1 MIHDEYGLDQ
11 MLFYELLEEQVQDIA
26 LGMTLFVVHTL
37 LVCQLLRSSGI
48 GNLVEVNACIFLDS
62 IYHGQSLKRLAQ
74 VDGLFCIRDH
84 GSTAYFLCH
93 IAEHVL
99 SQIHHSVIV
108 GVCLVQLHQCEFRIV
123 SGVQTFVTEY
133 TADLEDT
140 LHAADDQSLQVQL
153 QGDTQLHVLI
163 QRIVMGLERS
173 CCRTAGIGYQHGGLY
188 FQEALSVQI
197 TTDGADDLRTLY
209 ESILN
214 ILIHDQV
221 GITLTITD
229 IGIGQAM
236 ELLRQDL

>member
-1 MIHDEYGLDQ
+1 M
-11 MLFYELLEEQVQDIA
+11 
-26 LGMTLFVVHTL
+26 
-37 LVCQLLRSSGI
+37 
-48 GNLVEVNACIFLDS
+48 
-62 IYHGQSLKRLAQ
+62 
-74 VDGLFCIRDH
+74 
-84 GSTAYFLCH
+84 
-93 IAEHVL
+93 
-99 SQIHHSVIV
+99 
-108 GVCLVQLHQCEFRIV
+108 

-173 CCRTAGIGYQHGGLY
+173 CSCTAGIGYQHGSLY
-188 FQEALSVQI
+188 FQETLSVQI
-197 TTDGADDLRTLY
+197 TADGTDNSGTLY

-214 ILIHDQV
+214 VLIHDQV

-229 IGIGQAM
+229 IGIGQAV